1 MSVAVRVLLAT
12 LALAACRGRGAA
24 VPQTSTLLKE
34 SITLLSELL
43 AAQVSCDKMN
53 ATNIFAGDK
62 NDDMEI
68 LCKASAVALEG
79 QSCHNHLEGIY
90 MNLLSLLQIKGTALK
105 VQQAPPTPY
114 MGCRALSLRAA
125 PLVAVFA
132 LIQSSPNHTS
142 SQGHAGEPAHPTS
155 VLMAIYSLPIQAP
168 CPVATGNT
176 MSLHDFLLNLRR
188 VLQRLLKG

>member
-105 VQQAPPTPY
+105 
-114 MGCRALSLRAA
+114 
-125 PLVAVFA
+125 
-132 LIQSSPNHTS
+132 
-142 SQGHAGEPAHPTS
+142 
-155 VLMAIYSLPIQAP
+155 AP